1 MPIFLV
7 LRFMYYWYTIGY
19 HENYELPREK
29 ILAEFEAGL
38 GKGPGSPGRKN
49 PGLKFPGRVAR
60 SVAEP
65 WFEERKKK
73 AEEKRRY
80 ERMSRRK
87 LVLRGSSSKFDDF
100 ESFFAALQN
109 KN

>member
-1 MPIFLV
+1 MSIFSV

-29 ILAEFEAGL
+29 ILAE
-38 GKGPGSPGRKN
+38 
-49 PGLKFPGRVAR
+49 
-60 SVAEP
+60 
-65 WFEERKKK
+65 FEERKKK

-109 KN
+109 KS